1 MIIGREKSR
10 TGSEV
15 IIHLLKIDEITKDL
29 NVFFL
34 RRWADLVESGHASSN
49 YLPSH
54 SSGSTRILYA
64 TIDGE
69 IVGHILFEFTSSKD
83 SFIHFTVV
91 EEKFRKH
98 GLYLV
103 MHKYYDKIMRHSKI
117 SRSKSML
124 HADNTAIIE
133 AAKKNGYSVEY
144 YRMIKEYENQ
154 PSDPLN

>member
-10 TGSEV
+10 NGADV
-15 IIHLLKIDEITKDL
+15 AIHLLKIDEISKDL

-34 RRWADLVESGHASSN
+34 RQWADLVENGHASSN
-49 YLPSH
+49 YIPSH

-69 IVGHILFEFTSSKD
+69 IVGHILFEFTTAKD

-91 EEKFRKH
+91 DERFRRH
-98 GLYLV
+98 GLYQL
-103 MHKYYDKIMRHSKI
+103 MHKFYDKVMRHSKI

-144 YRMIKEYENQ
+144 YRMVKEYGHQ
-154 PSDPLN
+154 SSDPLN